1 MPARVTEHM
10 IDIKGSGHA
19 HRGSGHHPYTTRDDE
34 GGVVGVVSFDEPA
47 MLRRQ
52 KLIVQGEVTAVLSA
66 LRGGGGGGGGRW
78 IGIGRSNSVNQIIS
92 RVILLL
98 IIRRRYKIH

>member
-1 MPARVTEHM
+1 M
-10 IDIKGSGHA
+10 ISEMISSDTIKGRATITTHTLLEIG
-19 HRGSGHHPYTTRDDE
+19 RGSRRGYI
-34 GGVVGVVSFDEPA
+34 EPA

-78 IGIGRSNSVNQIIS
+78 IGIGRSNSVN
-92 RVILLL
+92 
-98 IIRRRYKIH
+98 